1 MNATNNNTPMMY
13 QTNQAVAV
21 LNKVPNFDPLR
32 FLRKCVSPKTHEEVL
47 KLDARYKRLWF
58 RLAYPQGR
66 LMVNALRI
74 TEQMAIFEAK
84 VFLDRK
90 DKDPVST
97 WTTPCKASTTPGGLY
112 IEAAQEDAL
121 DHALTNAGFGIQF
134 VDVSVGKNGEPYGSE
149 IPAQAVPAIVTP
161 PAVPV
166 QGATPATEVQQA
178 KPAAA
183 EVIQEEP
190 EKVKPNPAPQ
200 RAVMVDDDDAPAAKP
215 APVEPVNA
223 AEQTV
228 VPPAPAAQEAVIE
241 RAEQPTE
248 PQQPAAAEP
257 AEKTA
262 EPVPEAAQPRYT
274 ADMTVDEI
282 RAIMTLEEARELRV
296 TEGTCRGW
304 TLEQVADRRAPSLK
318 WYAYS
323 ASKVDNILRAGSLIM
338 LDWLESQKA
347 A

>member
-1 MNATNNNTPMMY
+1 MNATNNNAPMMY
-13 QTNQAVAV
+13 QSNQAVAV

-47 KLDARYKRLWF
+47 KLDTRYKRLWF

-97 WTTPCKASTTPGGLY
+97 WTTSCEASTTPGGLY

-149 IPAQAVPAIVTP
+149 IPAQAVPAIATP

-166 QGATPATEVQQA
+166 QGATPVSEVQQA

-183 EVIQEEP
+183 EVIQAEP
-190 EKVKPNPAPQ
+190 EKVKPAPQ

-215 APVEPVNA
+215 APMEPVNA

-228 VPPAPAAQEAVIE
+228 VPPAPAVQEAVM
-241 RAEQPTE
+241 EQAKQPAE
-248 PQQPAAAEP
+248 PQQPAIEQAAAAEP
-257 AEKTA
+257 
-262 EPVPEAAQPRYT
+262 VQEAAQPRYT

-282 RAIMTLEEARELRV
+282 RAVMTLEEARELRV

-304 TLEQVADRRAPSLK
+304 TLEQVADRRAASLK

>member
-1 MNATNNNTPMMY
+1 MNATNNNAPMMY

-32 FLRKCVSPKTHEEVL
+32 FLRKCVSPLTHEEVL

-90 DKDPVST
+90 DTDPVST
-97 WTTPCKASTTPGGLY
+97 WTTSCKASTTPGGLY

-134 VDVSVGKNGEPYGSE
+134 VDVSVGKKGEPYGSE
-149 IPAQAVPAIVTP
+149 IPAQAVPVIATP

-166 QGATPATEVQQA
+166 QGATPAAEVQQA
-178 KPAAA
+178 KPAVA
-183 EVIQEEP
+183 EAVQAEP
-190 EKVKPNPAPQ
+190 EKVKPKPAPQ
-200 RAVMVDDDDAPAAKP
+200 RAVMVDDDDAPVAKP
-215 APVEPVNA
+215 APMEPVNA

-228 VPPAPAAQEAVIE
+228 APPAPAVQEAVIE
-241 RAEQPTE
+241 QAEQPAVE
-248 PQQPAAAEP
+248 QAAAAESV
-257 AEKTA
+257 EKTA
-262 EPVPEAAQPRYT
+262 EPVQEAAQPRYT

-282 RAIMTLEEARELRV
+282 RALMTFEEARELRV

-323 ASKVDNILRAGSLIM
+323 ASKVDNILRAGSLVM